1 MTKKIDHELRQLLQ
15 QMASAAP
22 ESRVPLVITLK
33 KGVRAADL
41 LPCEIDH
48 EFPVISA
55 VSCKMT
61 PQQALDLAAQPSV
74 ERVEYDGEFY
84 ALRDKVPGGAR

>member
-1 MTKKIDHELRQLLQ
+1 
-15 QMASAAP
+15 
-22 ESRVPLVITLK
+22 
-33 KGVRAADL
+33 
-41 LPCEIDH
+41 
-48 EFPVISA
+48 VISA